1 LDASSNKERI
11 TMTDKSQFH
20 HLGGFGRSPRK
31 NAPQWSCIA
40 GITREGARIPGAANH
55 IKYPRAPKLL
65 YGCSPL
71 EAGRLATERA
81 DQAYDHGRRRRRLRR
96 DGIALLAAVASYPV
110 PRHVVEN
117 DSAEQATYRR
127 WSKMTLDWTIEV
139 FGEHLLS
146 VVEHADENFLHL
158 HYYVVPKLRPDGRL
172 DLHEIHPGRR
182 AKRDAAEVN
191 ACKKYQ
197 DAAYRSAM
205 ARWQDD
211 YWYEVSRNFGHGR
224 YGPKRARVSRMRHM
238 MEKRMEE
245 AKARQEADLAAECE
259 KFEREMAQR
268 RAEQDRAP
276 LQIVAAVRQD
286 YETAIGMLRVACVAL
301 KGRVDAERA
310 GRQAAEAEAERL
322 RARLAALEEEAPLRF
337 VA

>member
-1 LDASSNKERI
+1 MTNK
-11 TMTDKSQFH
+11 KSQFH
-20 HLGGFGRSPRK
+20 HLGGYGRSPRK
-31 NAPQWSCIA
+31 NAPKWSCIA

-55 IKYPRAPKLL
+55 IKYPSTPKLL

-71 EAGRLATERA
+71 EAGRLAAERA
-81 DQAYDHGRRRRRLRR
+81 DQAYDHGRRRRRLRC
-96 DGIALLAAVASYPV
+96 DGIALLAGVASYPV

-117 DSAEQATYRR
+117 DPAEQATYRR
-127 WSKMTLDWTIEV
+127 WSKMTLDWAIEV
-139 FGEHLLS
+139 FGEHLRS

-182 AKRDAAEVN
+182 AKRDAAEVD

-224 YGPKRARVSRMRHM
+224 YGPKRARISRMQRL
-238 MEKRMEE
+238 MEKRLE
-245 AKARQEADLAAECE
+245 AEKAAQKAALAAERE
-259 KFEREMAQR
+259 RFDREMAQR

-286 YETAIGMLRVACVAL
+286 YEEANGMLRVACVAL
-301 KGRVDAERA
+301 KGRVD
-310 GRQAAEAEAERL
+310 AAEAEAERL

>member
-55 IKYPRAPKLL
+55 IKYPSTPKLL

-71 EAGRLATERA
+71 EAGRLAAERA
-81 DQAYDHGRRRRRLRR
+81 DQAYDHGRRRRGLRR
-96 DGIALLAAVASYPV
+96 DGIALLAGVASYPV
-110 PRHVVEN
+110 LRKLVES
-117 DSAEQATYRR
+117 DAAEKEAYMR
-127 WSKMTLDWTIEV
+127 WCAMTLLWLIQQ

-172 DLHEIHPGRR
+172 NLHEIHPGRR
-182 AKRDAAEVN
+182 AKRDAAEVD

-224 YGPKRARVSRMRHM
+224 YGPKRARISRMQRL
-238 MEKRMEE
+238 MEKRLE
-245 AKARQEADLAAECE
+245 AEKAAQKAALAAERE

-286 YETAIGMLRVACVAL
+286 YEKANGMLRAACVAL
-301 KGRVDAERA
+301 KGRVD
-310 GRQAAEAEAERL
+310 AAEAEAERL

>member
-1 LDASSNKERI
+1 
-11 TMTDKSQFH
+11 MTNNKSQFL
-20 HLGGFGRSPRK
+20 HLGAYGRSPRK

-71 EAGRLATERA
+71 EAGRQATERA

-172 DLHEIHPGRR
+172 NLHEIHPGRR
-182 AKRDAAEVN
+182 AKRDAAEVD

-224 YGPKRARVSRMRHM
+224 YGPKRIRVSRLQRL
-238 MEKRMEE
+238 MEKRLE
-245 AKARQEADLAAECE
+245 AEKAAQKAALAAKHVRFEC
-259 KFEREMAQR
+259 EMAQR

-286 YETAIGMLRVACVAL
+286 YEKANGMLRAACVEL
-301 KGRVDAERA
+301 KGRVD
-310 GRQAAEAEAERL
+310 AAEAEAERL
-322 RARLAALEEEAPLRF
+322 RARLAELEPEAPLRF